1 MLDDVLVVLKS
12 KIGSDQGYNCEV
24 ILVDDGSKD
33 KTIEEYKKLVSSYDQ
48 IQSID
53 FKLIRMENN
62 SGKGRAVSEVKKSSA
77 SFNILIFVREC
88 YQVWG

>member
-1 MLDDVLVVLKS
+1 MLDDVLIVLKS
-12 KIGSDQGYNCEV
+12 KISSDESYNCEV

-62 SGKGRAVSEVKKSSA
+62 SGKGRAVSEVI
-77 SFNILIFVREC
+77 NCLQVLIF
-88 YQVWG
+88 